1 MNKTILSVLAVTVLT
16 TAAMAVQGGVP
27 GAINDLDQR
36 VTALEGQ
43 GPAAD
48 GADGA
53 DGDRGKRG
61 KKGTSGTNGTDGTN
75 GKNGKNGV
83 DGTEG
88 FGYLYKQDR
97 TRERQQRAAATAT
110 ASVELNPDHE
120 GWSVGMGV
128 SPTRGTFA
136 GAVGVMYSEKL
147 SNRND
152 GIQTVGYNIKAYQA
166 VGGYNGVGVGVTIG
180 F

>member
-16 TAAMAVQGGVP
+16 TAAMAAQGGVP

-43 GPAAD
+43 GPA
-48 GADGA
+48 ADGA

-97 TRERQQRAAATAT
+97 VRERQQRAAAAAT
-110 ASVELNPDHE
+110 ASVELNPDHK

-166 VGGYNGVGVGVTIG
+166 EGGYNGFGVGLTLG